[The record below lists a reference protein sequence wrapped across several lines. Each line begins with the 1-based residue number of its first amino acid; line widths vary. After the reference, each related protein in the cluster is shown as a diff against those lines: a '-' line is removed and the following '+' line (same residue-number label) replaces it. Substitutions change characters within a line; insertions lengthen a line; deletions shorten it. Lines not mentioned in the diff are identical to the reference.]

1 MNYYHTN
8 EEIDEIGEGLIRKYD
23 YNAFIG
29 GESTNIEGFITEHLN
44 YRIVYDRIADN
55 DAGRMAFL
63 SDGKTPLWVWRNGR
77 RTQIIPPPNTIVI
90 DEFLLQENTKTRRR
104 FILAHEAGH
113 IIMDLLCNVPVAA
126 AFNNE
131 FDREQNYSIQDLA
144 CMFNINENKAT
155 SMGVALL
162 MPKTSVINRT
172 KQLITTKRIPLYGN
186 SVLCDKDRMVISK
199 LAEHFQV
206 SYKSM
211 FYRLRD
217 LKMFEPR
224 DIDEY
229 LAQNLGKL
237 GGVT

>member
-23 YNAFIG
+23 YNAFIK

-44 YRIVYDRIADN
+44 YKIVYDRIADN

-63 SDGKTPLWVWRNGR
+63 SDGKTPLWVWRNGK
-77 RTQIIPPPNTIVI
+77 RTRIIPPPNIIII
-90 DEFLLQENTKTRRR
+90 DEFLRQENAKTRKR

-113 IIMDLLCNVPVAA
+113 IIMDLLCNVPVKA
-126 AFNNE
+126 AFSNE
-131 FDREQNYSIQDLA
+131 YDREQDYTVQELASI
-144 CMFNINENKAT
+144 FNITENKAT

-162 MPKTSVINRT
+162 MPKTSVINQTR
-172 KQLITTKRIPLYGN
+172 QLITTKRIPLYGN
-186 SVLCDKDRMVISK
+186 NVLLDNDRVIIAK
-199 LAEHFQV
+199 NAAHFEV

-211 FYRLRD
+211 FYRLRN

-229 LAQNLGKL
+229 IVKNLGNI
-237 GGVT
+237 GGAI

>member
-23 YNAFIG
+23 YNAFVR
-29 GESTNIEGFITEHLN
+29 GEFTNIEGFITQHLN
-44 YRIVYDRIADN
+44 YRIVYDRIADR

-63 SDGKTPLWVWRNGR
+63 SDGKTPLWVWRNGK
-77 RTQIIPPPNTIVI
+77 RTQIIPQPNTIVI
-90 DEFLLQENTKTRRR
+90 DEFLLQENAKTRRR

-113 IIMDLLCNVPVAA
+113 IIMDLLCNVPVQAA
-126 AFNNE
+126 YSNE
-131 FDREQNYSIQDLA
+131 YDSEQSYTIQDLA
-144 CMFNINENKAT
+144 SIFNITENKAT

-172 KQLITTKRIPLYGN
+172 RQMITSKRIPLYGN
-186 SVLCDKDRMVISK
+186 SVLCDSDRLIIGK

-229 LAQNLGKL
+229 IVNNLGSI

>member
-23 YNAFIG
+23 YNAFIK

-44 YRIVYDRIADN
+44 YRTVYDRIADS

-77 RTQIIPPPNTIVI
+77 RTQIIPQPNTIVI
-90 DEFLLQENTKTRRR
+90 DEFLLQENAKTRRR

-113 IIMDLLCNVPVAA
+113 IIMDMLCNVPVTA

-131 FDREQNYSIQDLA
+131 FDSEQNYSIQDLA
-144 CMFNINENKAT
+144 CMFNINESKAT

-162 MPKTSVINRT
+162 MPRTSVINRA

-186 SVLCDKDRMVISK
+186 SVLCDKDRIVISK